1 MGTLNAAI
9 SSRIADNG
17 LVEDRY
23 PHPGNLAHNDI
34 GAAKAVNYQKKPA
47 RRGSARPIPF
57 APDAAILDVT
67 AMSHRPLLLFACA
80 ALLLTPLAFAGGRML
95 YRAHL
100 IQSEQFDPEVPL
112 DGPYT
117 EQELQAAKG
126 RLAGVMPPD
135 DFLKGVTREQLESA
149 AEAARAIE
157 RARKES
163 WEDRRP
169 ERLDHAAQRRRTGWL
184 LLGLAALLLT
194 AWGYI
199 AWSARTPRGSSG
211 T

>member
-1 MGTLNAAI
+1 
-9 SSRIADNG
+9 
-17 LVEDRY
+17 
-23 PHPGNLAHNDI
+23 
-34 GAAKAVNYQKKPA
+34 
-47 RRGSARPIPF
+47 
-57 APDAAILDVT
+57 
-67 AMSHRPLLLFACA
+67 MSHRPLLLFACA

-100 IQSEQFDPEVPL
+100 IQSEQFDPAVPL

-117 EQELQAAKG
+117 EEELQTAKG

-135 DFLKGVTREQLESA
+135 EFLKGVTREQLEAA
-149 AEAARAIE
+149 AEATRAIE

-163 WEDRRP
+163 WDDRRP
-169 ERLDHAAQRRRTGWL
+169 ERLDDAAQRRRTGWL

-199 AWSARTPRGSSG
+199 AWSARPPSTPSV